1 MKEEVLKR
9 KFENVEIMFETQG
22 IKLRE
27 DEFYDA
33 TYQCET
39 IADEHAIDFAEWLMK
54 ECYYRYED
62 KWLYR
67 NTDETYTTKEII
79 KIYKDGSI

>member
-1 MKEEVLKR
+1 MKQEVLKR
-9 KFENVEIMFETQG
+9 KFENVEIMFETKG

-33 TYQCET
+33 AYKCET
-39 IADEHAIDFAEWLMK
+39 IADEHAIDFAEWLME
-54 ECYYRYED
+54 ECYYQYND

-67 NTDETYTTKEII
+67 NDDEVYNTKEIL
-79 KIYKDGSI
+79 KIYKYSLI